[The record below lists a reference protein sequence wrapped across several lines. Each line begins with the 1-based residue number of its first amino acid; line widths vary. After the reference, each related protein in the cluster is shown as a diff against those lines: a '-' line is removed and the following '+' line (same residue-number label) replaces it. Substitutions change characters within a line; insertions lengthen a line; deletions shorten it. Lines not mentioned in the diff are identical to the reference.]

1 MKREILYLN
10 AESFTSMSACVREV
24 TAILEA
30 TVCTYPGC
38 IPEKCPACKIVI
50 RANPKQREELES
62 ELEPI
67 KQQWRVKV
75 EDQIVQEVERQ
86 ELPR

>member
-1 MKREILYLN
+1 MRREILYLH
-10 AESFTSMSACVREV
+10 ADSFTSMSACAREV

-30 TVCTYPGC
+30 TECDDDFCAEHGKLASPELNRGC
-38 IPEKCPACKIVI
+38 RRKNVVI

-67 KQQWRVKV
+67 RQQWRVKV
-75 EDQIVQEVERQ
+75 EDVA
-86 ELPR
+86 